1 MNKKTGRC
9 HMYGPGTCGPEEH
22 EPRKVDKTPLHGNGG
37 CRVKAE
43 GIKQVELY
51 LCIASIIYPSKYKQ
65 RGYRGSFPGLSIM
78 RGDAESFHLAEEET
92 KFFLAKERFKVLP
105 DRQPPCHHVLQFTS
119 EEVKIGSKPSD
130 RGPNYSLVVVG
141 NDTFHKTGHHQLHV
155 DHHPTPF

>member
-1 MNKKTGRC
+1 MVHTL
-9 HMYGPGTCGPEEH
+9 YGPGTCGPEEH

-51 LCIASIIYPSKYKQ
+51 LCIASIIYSSKYKQ

-105 DRQPPCHHVLQFTS
+105 DRLTSLPSCIVVYIRRSENRKQTFRQRPELQS
-119 EEVKIGSKPSD
+119 GICRE
-130 RGPNYSLVVVG
+130 
-141 NDTFHKTGHHQLHV
+141 
-155 DHHPTPF
+155 